1 MKELGKIIIR
11 VVATEKALNY
21 IELNNTLTFI
31 VDRKATK
38 NDIRRAIESL
48 FDVKVEEVRTL
59 ITPKGDKKAYIK
71 LKPEYKATEIATRL
85 GIL

>member
-1 MKELGKIIIR
+1 VKELGKIIIR